1 MGNLGGPSWVFK
13 VIDPA
18 AELGMQEVCR
28 GRTLTKRRRKGRE
41 EAETRRQ
48 CTDRI
53 RSGAAWGELP
63 GNAAQQMP
71 RPRAPVIGRMC

>member
-1 MGNLGGPSWVFK
+1 MGDLGGLSWVIE

-18 AELGMQEVCR
+18 TELGMQEVWI

-48 CTDRI
+48 CTDWI
-53 RSGAAWGELP
+53 RSRAARGELP
-63 GNAAQQMP
+63 GKAAQQMP
-71 RPRAPVIGRMC
+71 RPRAPIIGRMC